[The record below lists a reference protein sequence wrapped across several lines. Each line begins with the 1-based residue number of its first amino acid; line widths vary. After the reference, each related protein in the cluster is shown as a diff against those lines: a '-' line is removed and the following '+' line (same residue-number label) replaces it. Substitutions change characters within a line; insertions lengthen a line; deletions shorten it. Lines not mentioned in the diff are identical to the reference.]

1 MPGGPSSSAGFYL
14 FAFGT
19 AFVNCYKEECCA
31 EDLGDQDSVEA
42 DSY

>member
-1 MPGGPSSSAGFYL
+1 MPGRPSRRLVFYL

-19 AFVNCYKEECCA
+19 AFVDCYKEEYCA